1 MKTRL
6 RTILILLVLLGL
18 LGVGGAYAAYKGY
31 KYVRQVRLVKQAKAH
46 LEKAEDRKALLC
58 LQRALRYNNR
68 DVEAARLM
76 AQLLE
81 AGRSPAALVWRSRV
95 VELSPDTRDDRMA
108 LVQTALLFRDY
119 SSATNALEGM
129 DEEGRKTAAYHNL
142 AGMAFA
148 AANQVALAEQH
159 FAEAARLEP
168 ANAAPRLNLAVI
180 HLQNTNAQVQ
190 TAARASLREI
200 SSTSTNASLRSQALR
215 ELAGDALRHKDPKT
229 ALEVTQKLLQETN
242 TVFRDKL
249 LRLEVLQESKSPD
262 FRPTLTAFQNEAA
275 ADPAK
280 AYDLAMW
287 QMANLSP
294 ADSLGWLLRLPEATR
309 TNASVILATVQC
321 QDVLKDWK
329 GLETLIRD
337 QTWGDLEFLR
347 HAYLARAQRGQD
359 LAAASKAE
367 WELALKNSN
376 NQLGA
381 LRQLLGL
388 CAQWKWLS
396 EAEEVLWNIVNR
408 YPGEKWAVQVLTQAL
423 YAGGRTRP
431 LMMLFN
437 QELKRS
443 PDNLS
448 LKNNLALT
456 ALLLEAREL
465 KPHELAREVFTKSP
479 TNAAFASTYAFSLF
493 LQDKNDE
500 ALKIMQTLSP
510 RDLENPSV
518 AGYYG
523 LMLKAAGDKKQS
535 QVLPRL
541 GFQGPHASRRTQTLR
556 ASPGRRLT
564 PSSLNPPSFPLFV
577 LPPLRLPRSN
587 PPVPHPAFALSPL
600 LPAINPSSVPCRCS
614 SHLPT
619 FLPALSFLPA
629 VSPLAL
635 FPPSFCVREM
645 SRS

>member
-1 MKTRL
+1 
-6 RTILILLVLLGL
+6 
-18 LGVGGAYAAYKGY
+18 
-31 KYVRQVRLVKQAKAH
+31 
-46 LEKAEDRKALLC
+46 
-58 LQRALRYNNR
+58 
-68 DVEAARLM
+68 
-76 AQLLE
+76 
-81 AGRSPAALVWRSRV
+81 
-95 VELSPDTRDDRMA
+95 
-108 LVQTALLFRDY
+108 
-119 SSATNALEGM
+119 
-129 DEEGRKTAAYHNL
+129 
-142 AGMAFA
+142 
-148 AANQVALAEQH
+148 
-159 FAEAARLEP
+159 
-168 ANAAPRLNLAVI
+168 
-180 HLQNTNAQVQ
+180 
-190 TAARASLREI
+190 
-200 SSTSTNASLRSQALR
+200 
-215 ELAGDALRHKDPKT
+215 
-229 ALEVTQKLLQETN
+229 
-242 TVFRDKL
+242 L

-523 LMLKAAGDKKQS
+523 LMLKAAGDKNKAKS
-535 QVLPRL
+535 YLDWAFKGPMLPEERKL
-541 GFQGPHASRRTQTLR
+541 FEQAR
-556 ASPGRRLT
+556 AG
-564 PSSLNPPSFPLFV
+564 
-577 LPPLRLPRSN
+577 
-587 PPVPHPAFALSPL
+587 A
-600 LPAINPSSVPCRCS
+600 
-614 SHLPT
+614 
-619 FLPALSFLPA
+619 
-629 VSPLAL
+629 
-635 FPPSFCVREM
+635 
-645 SRS
+645 